1 MHGEARPR
9 SSLATLGS
17 IGLGCLGVGLT
28 AWFSNLPQSLST
40 YQSKIHITGIALSVV
55 GVLLVFVAITLWI
68 VRLTKKATDKAL
80 TKAFTHFVPDFDER
94 YAEDE
99 DIETI
104 CTLGRQAI
112 GSNHP
117 DETSLSQRLAK
128 NRNIIKCLIRKK
140 VDGGSIVG
148 YYTIYP
154 ITAGT
159 RTKILSGQ
167 ITSGKQFGLTQIST
181 SFSSCTAIYISMI
194 YGSSLLSKACVLWT
208 LKNDLNTTR
217 RTNKNLDL
225 LFARPATSA
234 GLRLL
239 RKYGFEPINDERG
252 IWSRSFSG
260 KMLLLTTPY

>member
-1 MHGEARPR
+1 MRGEARPGPI
-9 SSLATLGS
+9 LVTLG
-17 IGLGCLGVGLT
+17 IGLGCLGVGPT
-28 AWFSNLPQSLST
+28 AWFSTLPESLST
-40 YQSKIHITGIALSVV
+40 YQSEIRIAGIVFSVV
-55 GVLLVFVAITLWI
+55 GVLLLLVAITLWI
-68 VRLTKKATDKAL
+68 VHLIKKATDKAL
-80 TKAFTHFVPDFDER
+80 TTAFTLFFPDFDER

-99 DIETI
+99 DIKTI
-104 CTLGRQAI
+104 CTLGRKAI
-112 GSNHP
+112 GSSHP
-117 DETSLSQRLAK
+117 DEITLTQRLAK
-128 NRNIIKCLIRKK
+128 NRNIIKCLIRK

-154 ITAGT
+154 ITAET
-159 RTKILSGQ
+159 RTKILSEQ
-167 ITSGKQFGLTQIST
+167 IISGKQFAQTQIST

-252 IWSRSFSG
+252 IWLRSFSG
-260 KMLLLTTPY
+260 